1 MTPADTSSTR
11 GGKLEGKVA
20 VVTGGTSGIGLAIAR
35 EFLGEGARVAVCG
48 RDPRRLD
55 AASVALGDRALT
67 IPCDVTSVEEL
78 DWLFEEAAAK
88 LGPIDV
94 VVANAG
100 GDNPPQ
106 SFLEVTE
113 EDFDAV
119 ATLNFKS
126 VFFTVQKGAPRM
138 NDGGSIVIITS
149 GADEQGYADGA
160 VYGASKA
167 AARSLARSLGAGLLR
182 RGIRVNALRPGLI
195 DTPILSTT
203 MTEETREYI
212 RRRMIPMRRE
222 GTPEEL
228 AKAALFLASDD
239 SSYVLG
245 VELSVDGGLTEL

>member
-1 MTPADTSSTR
+1 MAEDTR

-20 VVTGGTSGIGLAIAR
+20 VVTGGTSGIGLAVAR

-55 AASVALGDRALT
+55 AASVALGDRAIT

-78 DWLFEEAAAK
+78 ERLFEEAAAK

-94 VVANAG
+94 VVVNAG

-106 SFLEVTE
+106 SFLEVSE

-119 ATLNFKS
+119 AALNFKS
-126 VFFTVQKGAPRM
+126 VFFTVQQAAPRM
-138 NDGGSIVIITS
+138 NDGGSIIIMTS
-149 GADEQGYADGA
+149 GANQQGYADGA

-167 AARSLARSLGAGLLR
+167 AARALARSLGAGLVR

-222 GTPEEL
+222 GAPEEL

-245 VELSVDGGLTEL
+245 VELGVDGGLIEL

>member
-1 MTPADTSSTR
+1 MADGAS
-11 GGKLEGKVA
+11 GGKLDGNVA
-20 VVTGGTSGIGLAIAR
+20 VVTGGTSGIGLAVAR
-35 EFLGEGARVAVCG
+35 TFLAEGARVAVCG

-78 DWLFEEAAAK
+78 ERLFEEAAAK

-94 VVANAG
+94 VVVNAG

-106 SFLEVTE
+106 SFLDVSE

-119 ATLNFKS
+119 AALNFKS
-126 VFFTVQKGAPRM
+126 VFFTVQKAAPRM
-138 NDGGSIVIITS
+138 NDGGSIVIMTS
-149 GADEQGYADGA
+149 GADAQGYAEGA

-167 AARSLARSLGAGLLR
+167 AARSLARSLGAGLVS
-182 RGIRVNALRPGLI
+182 RGIRVNAIRPGLI
-195 DTPILSTT
+195 DTPILDTT
-203 MTEETREYI
+203 MTEQTREFI
-212 RRRMIPMRRE
+212 SRRLIPMRRE
-222 GTPEEL
+222 GTPDEI

-245 VELSVDGGLTEL
+245 VELGVDGGLIEL

>member
-1 MTPADTSSTR
+1 MPGADGPGT
-11 GGKLEGKVA
+11 GNGKLAGKVA

-35 EFLGEGARVAVCG
+35 VFLAEGASVAVCG

-78 DWLFEEAAAK
+78 DRLFEEAAAK
-88 LGPIDV
+88 LGPIDI

-100 GDNPPQ
+100 GDSPPQ
-106 SFLEVTE
+106 SFLDVSE

-119 ATLNFKS
+119 AALNFKS
-126 VFFTVQKGAPRM
+126 VFFTVQKAAPRM
-138 NDGGSIVIITS
+138 SDGGAIIITTS
-149 GADEQGYADGA
+149 GANEQGYADGA

-167 AARSLARSLGAGLLR
+167 AARSLARSLGSGLLR

-203 MTEETREYI
+203 MTEETREFI

-222 GTPEEL
+222 GTAEEL

-245 VELSVDGGLTEL
+245 VELTVDGGLTEL